1 VTWLIKGKAF
11 SAELEMVPDVAA
23 QIFTEYSSNR
33 VF

>member
-1 VTWLIKGKAF
+1 MVVGSAF
-11 SAELEMVPDVAA
+11 SAELARIPDAVAA